1 MAIGAVPIFHK
12 KKYQMKWLLEQ
23 YPFFIK
29 KVSDEMAIGAVP
41 IFHKKKYQMKWLLE
55 QYPFFIKKSI
65 RWNDYWSS
73 THFS

>member
-1 MAIGAVPIFHK
+1 MTIGAVPIFLK
-12 KKYQMKWLLEQ
+12 KKQYQMKWLLEQ

-29 KVSDEMAIGAVP
+29 KN
-41 IFHKKKYQMKWLLE
+41 QMKWLLE